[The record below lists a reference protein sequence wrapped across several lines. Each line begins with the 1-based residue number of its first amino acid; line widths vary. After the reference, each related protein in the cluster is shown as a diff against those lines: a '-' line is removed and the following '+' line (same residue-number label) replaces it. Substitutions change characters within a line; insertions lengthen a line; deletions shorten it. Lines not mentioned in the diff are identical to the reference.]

1 MHPSAYELQ
10 GGQNTLAGKQKS
22 LQEQHWA
29 HPFLPQQSTEPRIQ
43 LCHAQLSLT
52 AKEEEQVLHAL
63 GLKEP

>member
-1 MHPSAYELQ
+1 MHPPAYELQ
-10 GGQNTLAGKQKS
+10 GSQNTLAGKQRS
-22 LQEQHWA
+22 LQERHWA

-43 LCHAQLSLT
+43 LCHLHLSPA